1 MTKENVLYSVIGLL
15 LGYVVAFTFVTYVN
29 RREAAGGVGAVGAA
43 RQADGQLPA
52 GQPELAAQ
60 EAEVRER
67 LRQLDAAARERP
79 EEFDLQMQAA
89 TAHGMI
95 GEFEEAIDF
104 LTRAK
109 ELRPDEYRVL
119 VELGN
124 QNFEAARYEVA
135 ERWYREALQ
144 KNPDDINVRTDLGLT
159 YFFRTPRDTES
170 AIAEFR
176 RSLERDPRHELTLQ
190 NMTAVLANRAGVQ
203 EADASTRR
211 KSLEEAEQALAR
223 LEAINPSNPALPN
236 LRDTL
241 RKARESIG
249 SPPDAAGKAR
259 G

>member
-1 MTKENVLYSVIGLL
+1 MT
-15 LGYVVAFTFVTYVN
+15 
-29 RREAAGGVGAVGAA
+29 
-43 RQADGQLPA
+43 
-52 GQPELAAQ
+52 
-60 EAEVRER
+60 
-67 LRQLDAAARERP
+67 
-79 EEFDLQMQAA
+79 
-89 TAHGMI
+89 
-95 GEFEEAIDF
+95 
-104 LTRAK
+104 
-109 ELRPDEYRVL
+109 

-124 QNFEAARYEVA
+124 QNFEAGRYEVA
-135 ERWYREALQ
+135 EGWYRQALE

-190 NMTAVLANRAGVQ
+190 NMTAVLASRAALRD
-203 EADASTRR
+203 ADAALRR
-211 KSLEEAEQALAR
+211 RSLEEAEQTLAR

-249 SPPDAAGKAR
+249 SRPDAAGKAR